1 MPNLKG
7 SSLSF
12 FKGENSIAGSI
23 SNVNPKLYYGVL
35 YLWNHTA
42 ANKRTAKQTN
52 KNRKEIGFRSSANSD
67 ARSDAGR
74 QEPRYRLH
82 LRRDQHWVLY
92 LVPSLYSLLSRQRIY
107 ILNPSIP
114 CVPSFL
120 GGCSVVQCVVFISLC
135 TFYLLAA
142 APACSSCGCTATR
155 KRDTRKGERRR
166 GCLLADTCAT
176 HRALRAPRNI
186 FPCAIREKNHQGHAR
201 KRQSSRLYRSDDYRP
216 SAQPTLK

>member
-74 QEPRYRLH
+74 REPRYRLH
-82 LRRDQHWVLY
+82 LRRDQH
-92 LVPSLYSLLSRQRIY
+92 
-107 ILNPSIP
+107 
-114 CVPSFL
+114 
-120 GGCSVVQCVVFISLC
+120 
-135 TFYLLAA
+135 
-142 APACSSCGCTATR
+142 
-155 KRDTRKGERRR
+155 
-166 GCLLADTCAT
+166 
-176 HRALRAPRNI
+176 
-186 FPCAIREKNHQGHAR
+186 
-201 KRQSSRLYRSDDYRP
+201 
-216 SAQPTLK
+216 